1 MPAIARRVQPFGTT
15 IFAEINTLAARY
27 GAVNLGQGRPDA
39 DGPASIIEA
48 AVDAL
53 TSGRGNQYPPGFGVI
68 ELREGIV
75 RHVKHFYGL
84 DVDVEHGIV
93 VTNGAAEGVYSTV
106 QGIVNEGDEVILLE
120 PFFDTY
126 LPSVINAG
134 GVPVYVPMRPPA
146 WTFDPA
152 ELRAAFNERT
162 AAIIINSPHNPTGRV
177 FTREELQLI
186 ADLCIAH
193 DVVVIS
199 DEVYEHLTYD
209 HHQHIPIASLPGMF
223 ERTLTISSGAKTF
236 SFTGWKVGWVYGH
249 PDLITGV
256 WRIHQNIVYSVNGP
270 AQYGI
275 AHALTLEDSYYD
287 SLRVSYNERRL
298 QLLEALRASGLKPS
312 TPEGA
317 FYIMADF
324 SDVFDGDDRAFAEFL
339 IHEVGVA
346 TIPPGS
352 FFSDANRHIGSK
364 SVRFSYCKE
373 PHVIETAAE
382 RLLKLKSRV

>member
-1 MPAIARRVQPFGTT
+1 MPSIARRVQPFGTT
-15 IFAEINTLAARY
+15 IFAQINTLAARY
-27 GAVNLGQGRPDA
+27 GAVNLGQGRPDV

-53 TSGRGNQYPPGFGVI
+53 TSGRGNQYPSGLGVL
-68 ELREGIV
+68 ELREGIA
-75 RHVKHFYGL
+75 RHVEHFYGL
-84 DVDVEHGIV
+84 KVDVESGVV
-93 VTNGAAEGVYSTV
+93 VTNGAAEGVYSAV
-106 QGIVNEGDEVILLE
+106 QGIVNEGDEVILIE

-134 GVPVYVPMRPPA
+134 GVPVYVPMRPPQ
-146 WTFDPA
+146 WTFDPD

-162 AAIIINSPHNPTGRV
+162 AAIILNTPHNPTGRV

-209 HHQHIPIASLPGMF
+209 HHHHIPIATLPNMF

-249 PDLITGV
+249 PDLMTGV
-256 WRIHQNIVYSVNGP
+256 WRIHQNIVYAVNGP

-275 AHALTLEDSYYD
+275 AHALTLDDSYYNA
-287 SLRVSYNERRL
+287 LRTSYNERRL
-298 QLLEALRASGLKPS
+298 QLLEALQASGLKPS

-324 SDVFDGDDRAFAEFL
+324 SEVFDGDDLAFAEFL
-339 IHEVGVA
+339 IREVGVA
-346 TIPPGS
+346 TIPPSS
-352 FFSDANRHIGSK
+352 FFSDANRCIGSK
-364 SVRFSYCKE
+364 SVRFSYCKQAR
-373 PHVIETAAE
+373 VIDAAAE